1 MRVRATWPLAC
12 LLVAV
17 GLLTAACSGAS
28 GSATT
33 VAPTTTTTAAT
44 TTTESGSSPLDATSA
59 QAAVAPA
66 STTIDGTLDTPDGRT
81 RTYHLYVPSTLTG
94 AAPLLIA
101 LHGGTG
107 WGTQFERN
115 SGFDG
120 LAEANGFIVV
130 YPDGIGVGADGT
142 ELRTWNGGDC
152 CGPAVKQQVDDVGF
166 IRLLI
171 AQVRSQHDIDSARV
185 FATGH
190 SNGAILAYRL
200 ACELSDEIVAIGVQ
214 SAAPEV
220 STCTPAHAVSM
231 LQIHGAADLNIPID
245 GGLGPNAISGVAF
258 NRPVVAA
265 QTLAAADGCPS
276 APVSTTDADNADL
289 AVTSWSC
296 PNGVQVAF
304 VEVAGAN
311 HAWMGHAGGSGKVG
325 PPYTKLD
332 SSLAIWSFLSRHPR
346 KA

>member
-1 MRVRATWPLAC
+1 MRVRATWPLAG

-33 VAPTTTTTAAT
+33 VAPTPTTTAAT
-44 TTTESGSSPLDATSA
+44 TTKESGSSPLDASVVH
-59 QAAVAPA
+59 AAVAPA

-81 RTYHLYVPSTLTG
+81 RTDHLYVPSTLTG
-94 AAPLLIA
+94 APPLLIA

-130 YPDGIGVGADGT
+130 YPDGVGVGANGT

-152 CGPAVKQQVDDVGF
+152 CGPAAKQQVDDVGF
-166 IRLLI
+166 IRLLT
-171 AQVRSQHDIDSARV
+171 AQLRTQYDIDPSRIV
-185 FATGH
+185 ATGH
-190 SNGAILAYRL
+190 SNGGILAYRL
-200 ACELSDEIVAIGVQ
+200 ACELSDQIVAIGVQ
-214 SAAPEV
+214 SSALEV
-220 STCTPAHAVSM
+220 STCVPSHPVSV
-231 LQIHGAADLNIPID
+231 LQVHGAADQNIPID
-245 GGLGPNAISGVAF
+245 GGVGPNALSGVAF
-258 NRPVVAA
+258 NRPILAA

-276 APVSTTDADNADL
+276 APLSTTDADNADL
-289 AVTSWSC
+289 SVTSWSC